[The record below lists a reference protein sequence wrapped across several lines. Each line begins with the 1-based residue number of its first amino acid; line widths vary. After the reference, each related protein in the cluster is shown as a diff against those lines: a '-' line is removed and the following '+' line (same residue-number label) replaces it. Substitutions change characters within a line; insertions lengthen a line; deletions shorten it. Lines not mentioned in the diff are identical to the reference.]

1 MTTIAFDGK
10 TMACDTRVVCGGNC
24 YNTDT
29 KIYENEFV
37 VIGVAGDAGVGIL
50 LVKDDSILVPKHYD
64 FDFSALVWVKDIET
78 LCKVEFYK
86 SWDCALSSVIPIAD
100 SFAAVGSGS
109 PYALAAMY
117 LGNTATCSVTVAAQ
131 FDTNNG
137 GKIITKQ
144 LLG

>member
-10 TMACDTRVVCGGNC
+10 IMACDTRVTGDHI

-37 VIGVAGDAGVGIL
+37 VIGVAGNAEAGIL

-86 SWDCALSSVIPIAD
+86 SWDCALSSVIPVAD
-100 SFAAVGSGS
+100 GFAAVGSGA

-117 LGNTATCSVTVAAQ
+117 LGNTATRAITVAAQ
-131 FDTNNG
+131 FDTNTG
-137 GKIITKQ
+137 GKVITKQ
-144 LLG
+144 LLR

>member
-10 TMACDTRVVCGGNC
+10 TMACDTRVSGSHT

-50 LVKDDSILVPKHYD
+50 LVEDDSILVPKHYD
-64 FDFSALVWVKDIET
+64 FDFEALVFVKDTE
-78 LCKVEFYK
+78 KVYKVAFYK

-100 SFAAVGSGS
+100 RFAAVGSGA
-109 PYALAAMY
+109 PYALAAMECEY
-117 LGNTATCSVTVAAQ
+117 SAHGGVAVASRFDPNT
-131 FDTNNG
+131 G

>member
-10 TMACDTRVVCGGNC
+10 TMACDTRVVCGSNC

-29 KIYENEFV
+29 KIYENDFV
-37 VIGVAGDAGVGIL
+37 VIGVSGDAGVGII
-50 LVKDDSILVPKHYD
+50 LVQDDGILVPKHYD

-86 SWDCALSSVIPIAD
+86 SWDCALSSVITVAD
-100 SFAAVGSGS
+100 AYAAVGSGA
-109 PYALAAMY
+109 PYALAAMESGY
-117 LGNTATCSVTVAAQ
+117 SAHGGVAVASK
-131 FDTNNG
+131 FDTNTG

>member
-10 TMACDTRVVCGGNC
+10 TMACDTRVAGDHI
-24 YNTDT
+24 YNIDT

-37 VIGVAGDAGVGIL
+37 VIGVAGNAEAGIL

-64 FDFSALVWVKDIET
+64 FDFEALVFVKDTE
-78 LCKVEFYK
+78 KVYKVAFYK
-86 SWDCALSSVIPIAD
+86 SWGCALSSVIPVAD
-100 SFAAVGSGS
+100 SFAAVGSGA
-109 PYALAAMY
+109 PYALAAMECGY
-117 LGNTATCSVTVAAQ
+117 SAHGGVAVASK
-131 FDTNNG
+131 FDTNTG

>member
-10 TMACDTRVVCGGNC
+10 TMACDTRVTCGDTF

-29 KIYENEFV
+29 KIYESDFA

-50 LVKDDSILVPKHYD
+50 LVRVDSILAPKHYD
-64 FDFSALVWVKDIET
+64 FDFEALVFVKDTE
-78 LCKVEFYK
+78 KVYKVAFYK
-86 SWDCALSSVIPIAD
+86 SWDCELSSVIPVAD

-109 PYALAAMY
+109 PYALAAMECGY
-117 LGNTATCSVTVAAQ
+117 SAHGGVAVASK
-131 FDTNNG
+131 FDTNTG